1 MRKTQP
7 AKIDTEIR
15 HVTKSGANI
24 FSELGFPPE
33 EARRYE
39 SESREKIDY
48 ALALKEQLM
57 SELAN
62 WIVVRKLKQS
72 EAAAIL
78 HVTRPRVSDV
88 VNKKTSKFTID
99 ALVDML
105 AYAGKPV
112 TIVVG

>member
-1 MRKTQP
+1 MRKTQLT
-7 AKIDTEIR
+7 KIDTEIR
-15 HVTKSGANI
+15 HVTEPGTNI

-33 EARRYE
+33 EAARYA

-62 WIVVRKLKQS
+62 WIVARKLRQS

-88 VNKKTSKFTID
+88 VNKKTSKFTVD

-105 AYAGKPV
+105 AYAGKEV
-112 TIVVG
+112 TIIVR